1 VKKTGLPAKKLD
13 QVYTYKDYASWPNDE
28 RWELIDGVAWNM
40 SPAPVR
46 RHQKILGNLYM
57 TFREYFEEKPCE
69 VYLAP
74 FDVFFPSGKDEEM
87 NDVTTV
93 VQPDL
98 SVICDREKLVDKG
111 CFGPPDLVVEI
122 LSPYTS
128 KKDLNE
134 KFRLFERS
142 GVYEYWVIDP
152 GNKYIR
158 AFKLQQSGEYDPGE
172 VFEAGDTASS
182 SHFAGL
188 RVGVDALVE

>member
-1 VKKTGLPAKKLD
+1 MKKTGLPAKKLD

-40 SPAPVR
+40 SQAPVR
-46 RHQKILGNLYM
+46 RHQKILGNLHM

-158 AFKLQQSGEYDPGE
+158 VFKLQQSGEYDPGE

-182 SHFAGL
+182 SHFTDL
-188 RVGVDALVE
+188 QVNVNALIE